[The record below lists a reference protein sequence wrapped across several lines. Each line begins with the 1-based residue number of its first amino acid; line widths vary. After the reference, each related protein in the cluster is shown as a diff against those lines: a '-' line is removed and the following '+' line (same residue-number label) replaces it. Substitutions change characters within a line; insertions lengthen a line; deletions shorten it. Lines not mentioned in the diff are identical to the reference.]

1 MINHVESFHP
11 IQFEEYVVNKV
22 ELNKSINELN
32 CSEELNE
39 TKPSNDVLEADTDT
53 LHELDQQ
60 YIEDKDQKYIEDEKP
75 KMEKRRTS
83 TIWKYFSQNKN
94 DKTSAHCN
102 IGNCGRKLSRGRG
115 RTAGN
120 GGMIN
125 HLKSLHPIQ
134 FEEYVANKAEFK
146 KGNNKSDS
154 TFVHTNLDPDLK
166 VDVGIMESLELEQTN
181 KKSSIIWNYFD
192 EDHDDQSI
200 AVCQVRSTIQEIS
213 NFY

>member
-1 MINHVESFHP
+1 
-11 IQFEEYVVNKV
+11 
-22 ELNKSINELN
+22 
-32 CSEELNE
+32 
-39 TKPSNDVLEADTDT
+39 
-53 LHELDQQ
+53 
-60 YIEDKDQKYIEDEKP
+60 
-75 KMEKRRTS
+75 
-83 TIWKYFSQNKN
+83 
-94 DKTSAHCN
+94 
-102 IGNCGRKLSRGRG
+102 
-115 RTAGN
+115 
-120 GGMIN
+120 MIN

-146 KGNNKSDS
+146 KGNNKYDS